1 MKSNKAITLVA
12 LIITVII
19 LLILSAITIDIAVD
33 GKLFDRSK
41 ETVGEANNKLGEEQ
55 NRVDSLVN
63 EWDNLETGTN
73 GNTSGNE
80 PEDITP
86 PTVEVEIER
95 TTSNSITINVT
106 ATDNESG
113 MIDSPTYTYY
123 IKKST
128 ESTYE
133 EKASNNT
140 SSHIFTDLTQETTY
154 DIKVE
159 VAGDNAGNTGTGTAQ
174 ATTKKVTSGLEQG
187 AITFGGTTWSNNKAS
202 VTISTNTSYTIEYQV
217 NSIVGTWTTITNGGT
232 VSGLNHGDTVYAR
245 LTDGTNAGDYAST
258 SIVDGVAPA
267 VTVNKG
273 VTTSNSIAVSV
284 TASDG
289 QSGMAS
295 NLTYTYY
302 IKKSTESAYTQK
314 ASNSSSSYIFTGLTQ
329 GTTYNIK
336 VEVIGDKAGNKGT
349 GTVTGTT
356 STVTSGT
363 VTGAITFGSTTWSS
377 NKARITISTNTSYTI
392 EYQVNSIAGTWTTI
406 ANGGTVSNLNHGD
419 TVYARLT
426 DGTNAGQHASAS
438 ITDSISPTI
447 SSFTVTSYDGSSI
460 TVSARAT
467 DNQSGIYSYQFQY
480 KTSTTSSYKTAKT
493 TVTSNGTCTYTYT
506 GLSEG
511 ITYNLRVI
519 VKDKA
524 NRTSNKTANQT
535 IPITEHNWQ
544 YTDNT
549 LAQLK
554 CTCSMCTKES
564 STGKIYSVGQEIPTY
579 TGGPT
584 GTKWVVFGAEDSDNN
599 GTNESLLLTTLE
611 PSVINKL
618 TLEGIDGYN
627 NGIAKIEAEC
637 KKIYGNDV
645 RAMKVE
651 DVNRTLG
658 YTPEGGMYYNYSQ
671 WYTTGNF
678 TTKIKNLGI
687 WERIKADGTYTPD
700 GTNTEQRLGEYVL
713 DGYIYAINK
722 ANKGIPNVPTTTS
735 NIAKNLVFGPTTKL
749 RYQYWLASRGI
760 SASYGTYDSS
770 VTFNPFVVA
779 NGEVES
785 VRTNYF
791 SSSNYSFSYSIS
803 VRPILPLKS
812 EIPSGG
818 SILVS
823 NEAW

>member
-1 MKSNKAITLVA
+1 MKSNKGITLVA

-19 LLILSAITIDIAVD
+19 LLILSAITIDIAID
-33 GKLFDRSK
+33 GKLFDKSQ
-41 ETVGEANNKLGEEQ
+41 ETVSEANNKLGEEQ
-55 NRVDSLVN
+55 NRVDGLIN
-63 EWDNLETGTN
+63 EWDNLEIGIS

-80 PEDITP
+80 PEDTTP

-95 TTSNSITINVT
+95 TTSNSITINVI

-113 MIDSPTYTYY
+113 MIDTPTYTYY

-133 EKASNNT
+133 EKSSNNT

-159 VAGDNAGNTGTGTAQ
+159 VAGDNAGNTGTATAQ
-174 ATTKKVTSGLEQG
+174 ATTKKVISGLEQG
-187 AITFGGTTWSNNKAS
+187 AITFGGTTWNNNKAS
-202 VTISTNTSYTIEYQV
+202 VTVSTNTSYTIEYQV
-217 NSIVGTWTTITNGGT
+217 NSIAGTWTTIANGGT
-232 VSGLNHGDTVYAR
+232 VSNLNHGDTVYAR

-258 SIVDGVAPA
+258 SIVDGIAPT

-273 VTTSNSIAVSV
+273 ATTSNSIAVSV
-284 TASDG
+284 TASDS

-295 NLTYTYY
+295 SLTYTYY

-314 ASNSSSSYIFTGLTQ
+314 ASNSSSSYTFTGLTQ
-329 GTTYNIK
+329 GTSYNIK

-447 SSFTVTSYDGSSI
+447 SSFIVTSYDGSSI

-554 CTCSMCTKES
+554 CTCSTCGERT
-564 STGKIYSVGQEIPTY
+564 IYIGQEMDY
-579 TGGPT
+579 TGGPS

-599 GTNESLLLTTLE
+599 GTNEGLLITTQE
-611 PSVINKL
+611 PSSEL
-618 TLEGIDGYN
+618 LELEGADAYN
-627 NGIAKIEAEC
+627 NGIAKINAKC
-637 KKIYGNDV
+637 KEIYGDEA
-645 RAMKVE
+645 RGMTIE
-651 DVNRTLG
+651 ELNRTLG
-658 YTPEGGMYYNYSQ
+658 YTPPGGMYYQYGYQ
-671 WYTTGNF
+671 TTGNF
-678 TTKIKNLGI
+678 TTKLKNISTWNNIKSH
-687 WERIKADGTYTPD
+687 GTYTPD
-700 GTNTEQRLGEYVL
+700 GKNTETALGEYIL
-713 DGYIYAINK
+713 NGYAMYGSSQA
-722 ANKGIPNVPTTTS
+722 PETS
-735 NIAKNLVFGPTTKL
+735 STVKKIVFGS
-749 RYQYWLASRGI
+749 RYDYRYWLASRGI
-760 SASYGTYDSS
+760 LASENYINFGPAFVERDNVYSYGGGLFNSLGNSYSASS
-770 VTFNPFVVA
+770 
-779 NGEVES
+779 
-785 VRTNYF
+785 
-791 SSSNYSFSYSIS
+791 S
-803 VRPILPLKS
+803 VRPIVSLKS
-812 EIPSGG
+812 KIP
-818 SILVS
+818 
-823 NEAW
+823 